1 MALKDDVEGWQKSKD
16 MGIRLGDYES
26 DCLTN
31 LCFADDVLLFPTSL
45 VQLQKMMCDIKH
57 STETVG
63 LKIHPNK
70 TNIPSN
76 QSTNRRK
83 EVQINNIKVEI
94 SSACECE
101 VSWANNYISAT
112 RNSKIKNRIRA
123 AWESFYR
130 IKQELTSRSYFLPNR
145 LRLLNMP
152 TLSYA
157 SGTWTLSKEHERMI
171 RSTQR
176 KMLRLVVQAKRKSKK
191 KNQPS
196 KNDEDEE
203 DKNTNHRS
211 SDDETAEGSS
221 SNTRCDQDRYIF
233 FTEDTDE
240 EIDTGE
246 IEEEED
252 RIEHMER
259 STATAAER
267 MKAAKIQCWIET
279 HRRMKW
285 RLAMK
290 IASLPDK
297 RWAKKAAKWNLGLRN
312 HAPEKQTSG
321 KTRKKE
327 RWEGEIHDFLKRQET
342 EETKGNEIQK
352 QRHLDKSGKNRERWR
367 AMESEYAETAATASV
382 DSVHSRR
389 NPPKDPVR
397 PVRYLNGVKL
407 EEYEVANIALP
418 HTKDQYDLD
427 DTAADTAYE
436 ARNKTKHQRI
446 EAWKRLLSSNHLDDR
461 VCRTFP

>member
-1 MALKDDVEGWQKSKD
+1 MWKGWQKSKD

-31 LCFADDVLLFPTSL
+31 LRFADDVLLFSTSL

-94 SSACECE
+94 LSACECE

-112 RNSKIKNRIRA
+112 RNSKIINRIRA
-123 AWESFYR
+123 AWASFYR

-145 LRLLNMP
+145 LRLFNMA

-171 RSTQR
+171 RPTQR

-203 DKNTNHRS
+203 DKNTKP
-211 SDDETAEGSS
+211 
-221 SNTRCDQDRYIF
+221 Q
-233 FTEDTDE
+233 
-240 EIDTGE
+240 
-246 IEEEED
+246 
-252 RIEHMER
+252 
-259 STATAAER
+259 
-267 MKAAKIQCWIET
+267 K
-279 HRRMKW
+279 
-285 RLAMK
+285 
-290 IASLPDK
+290 
-297 RWAKKAAKWNLGLRN
+297 LR
-312 HAPEKQTSG
+312 
-321 KTRKKE
+321 
-327 RWEGEIHDFLKRQET
+327 
-342 EETKGNEIQK
+342 
-352 QRHLDKSGKNRERWR
+352 
-367 AMESEYAETAATASV
+367 
-382 DSVHSRR
+382 RR
-389 NPPKDPVR
+389 N
-397 PVRYLNGVKL
+397 
-407 EEYEVANIALP
+407 
-418 HTKDQYDLD
+418 
-427 DTAADTAYE
+427 
-436 ARNKTKHQRI
+436 
-446 EAWKRLLSSNHLDDR
+446 
-461 VCRTFP
+461 C